1 MCMVGALRKNCISEY
16 WDNKWNNKM
25 KFSPAQ
31 SHAADSS
38 AHAASIRVKKHKN
51 HSTKAIQARVTSFV
65 CTSREEGRC
74 TLRDSRLEGTG
85 WWVLH
90 SVCCNNCVSKNRL
103 RPQMCLSLGFW
114 NCVLLLLLLESMCYC
129 AWKNNGLMKREKS
142 EESLQMFEFMI
153 ALGQLFLYLFSLWS
167 CLRLWC

>member
-1 MCMVGALRKNCISEY
+1 MT
-16 WDNKWNNKM
+16 
-25 KFSPAQ
+25 FSVFQ
-31 SHAADSS
+31 LHAADSFE
-38 AHAASIRVKKHKN
+38 HAASIRVKNHKK

-74 TLRDSRLEGTG
+74 TPRDPKLEGTG

-114 NCVLLLLLLESMCYC
+114 KCFFLLLLLASMCYW
-129 AWKNNGLMKREKS
+129 AWKNDGLMKSIKS
-142 EESLQMFEFMI
+142 EESLQ
-153 ALGQLFLYLFSLWS
+153 LVCRHLNSSWLWDSYLFIYLVYGVACVCDVRCWF
-167 CLRLWC
+167 